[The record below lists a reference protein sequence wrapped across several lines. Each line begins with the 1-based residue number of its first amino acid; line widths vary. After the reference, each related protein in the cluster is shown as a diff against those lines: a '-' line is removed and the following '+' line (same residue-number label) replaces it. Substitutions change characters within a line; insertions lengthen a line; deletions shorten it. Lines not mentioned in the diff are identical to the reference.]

1 MLLSNTHIIDTGV
14 ATHLLRDVDNHTD
27 KECSKHDSIYGI
39 TQFFTSDI
47 KPKCKSHCHRNNKNR
62 TAFKNIR
69 QVCRVFKRV
78 RRIDSEV
85 TTTIRSQLFDRNN
98 SCRRSLRNHLG
109 LSFKGRNLHFTVKSH
124 RSAFCYKYDTYDKR
138 QRHENTSTAQYKE
151 FPKVSYRFRSFGSE
165 GFHDTSHSRHTG
177 SSGNELE
184 KHDNKQLGEIS
195 QTTFT
200 TIVLQVTVNHETNTR
215 VERQIWT
222 LSAVPIRIQRK
233 ISLRYQQDH
242 TPEEPKYVYNKQ
254 RFQEYLPI
262 HLFIGVD
269 TRQLVN
275 KSFNWSHETHA
286 VVSLLIHL
294 GDMLSQRVTDN
305 QLQQYLQCYT

>member
-1 MLLSNTHIIDTGV
+1 MLLRWTR
-14 ATHLLRDVDNHTD
+14 L
-27 KECSKHDSIYGI
+27 HDLPVLG
-39 TQFFTSDI
+39 QE
-47 KPKCKSHCHRNNKNR
+47 
-62 TAFKNIR
+62 A
-69 QVCRVFKRV
+69 
-78 RRIDSEV
+78 
-85 TTTIRSQLFDRNN
+85 LF
-98 SCRRSLRNHLG
+98 SRRSRM
-109 LSFKGRNLHFTVKSH
+109 FYIRAKT
-124 RSAFCYKYDTYDKR
+124 
-138 QRHENTSTAQYKE
+138 
-151 FPKVSYRFRSFGSE
+151 FP
-165 GFHDTSHSRHTG
+165 
-177 SSGNELE
+177 GNRGCT
-184 KHDNKQLGEIS
+184 KNC
-195 QTTFT
+195 
-200 TIVLQVTVNHETNTR
+200 NHETNTR

-254 RFQEYLPI
+254 RFQECLPI

-305 QLQQYLQCYT
+305 QQQQYLQCYT